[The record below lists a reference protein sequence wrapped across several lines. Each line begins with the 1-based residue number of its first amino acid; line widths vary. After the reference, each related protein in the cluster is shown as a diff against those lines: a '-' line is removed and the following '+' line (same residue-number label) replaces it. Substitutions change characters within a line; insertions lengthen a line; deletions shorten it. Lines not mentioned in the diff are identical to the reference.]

1 MSNRLCIKC
10 GEVKD
15 ESLFAVHHAGGGV
28 RTLRNVCK
36 ACETKRKNAN
46 KHQHIKASGNPK
58 EFKPDIKDLVTAY
71 LNLAHWRPENIG
83 TVALKQFN
91 RQFNLT
97 TTEEE
102 FETIARTAETRLEE
116 WGYYNPQFTEL
127 HPDGTYLVFGDTFGT
142 HTPAEVFQ
150 LLQTVAKVENVDGII
165 IIGHNIDDENNTS
178 NLIAAFDGKPV
189 YLVASKDELRFL
201 HAQRDYGYQIFQ
213 DHIKINDIIIRNQEH
228 ITPYVKTP
236 LSHLDPMLFGGKM
249 IVNCTRHEL
258 ATRTTPKLKDGERRD
273 FIASPGSVAD
283 PHVVTTINRLIFVNG
298 NIATVRPTHKD
309 SYHKHR
315 KNETDKMLW
324 ERGFILVKPN
334 NAVIQHRIFN
344 KDGVYY
350 TVAGG
355 DIYDHKGIKHLTKKA
370 LVLADLHAPRE
381 NFGAFAMALEGMIYD
396 EIYLNGDIADCRSF
410 NPHNAYEAAHSDLF
424 EELKQLQFCM
434 NQVREAAGRGC
445 SAKDAKPSFTPVY
458 ILLGN
463 HEDFIRRFNDKYPQF
478 ATLFCKLLRDIYQ
491 SAGRILNTK
500 DSDWSP
506 IGDNTIIYHGSA
518 DIFGVGGS
526 NIEQTARVFR
536 KQAILSHT
544 HSPAIRFGVYRTGCL
559 CRMEQGYNNHNESNW
574 QIGYARVY
582 MGCGLEFVELV
593 NN

>member
-1 MSNRLCIKC
+1 MSTKVCIKC

-15 ESLFAVHHAGGGV
+15 ESLFAIHNSGGGV

-36 ACETKRKNAN
+36 ACESKRKRDSY
-46 KHQHIKASGNPK
+46 HQHVASSGDPK

-71 LNLAHWRPENIG
+71 LNLAHWRPDNIR
-83 TVALKQFN
+83 TVDLKQFN
-91 RQFNLT
+91 RQFNLH

-102 FETIARTAETRLEE
+102 FEHIAQNAETRLEE
-116 WGYYNPQFTEL
+116 WGYYNPQSIEL

-150 LLQTVAKVENVDGII
+150 LLQTVAEVEKVDGVV

-178 NLIAAFDGKPV
+178 NMIASFNGKPV
-189 YLVASKDELRFL
+189 YLIASKDELRFL
-201 HAQRDYGYQIFQ
+201 HAQRDYGYRILQ
-213 DHIKINDIIIRNQEH
+213 DNVRINDIVIRNQEH

-236 LSHLDPMLFGGKM
+236 LSHLDPVLFGGKM

-258 ATRTTPKLKDGERRD
+258 AVRTTPKLKQGDRRD

-283 PHVVTTINRLIFVNG
+283 PHVVTTINRLFLAGG
-298 NIATVRPTHKD
+298 NIAMVRPTHKD

-324 ERGFILVKPN
+324 ERGYILVKPN
-334 NAVIQHRIFN
+334 NGVIQRRIFQ
-344 KDGVYY
+344 KDSTYY
-350 TVAGG
+350 TVAKGE
-355 DIYDHKGIKHLTKKA
+355 IYDHKGGKHFTKNA
-370 LVLADLHAPRE
+370 LVLSDIHAPRE
-381 NFGAFAMALEGMIYD
+381 NFGALATAISSGTYD
-396 EIYLNGDIADCRSF
+396 EVYLNGDIADCRSF
-410 NPHNAYEAAHSDLF
+410 NPHNAYEAARADLL
-424 EELKQLQFCM
+424 EELRHLQFIM
-434 NQVREAAGRGC
+434 NQIRENTASKEDR
-445 SAKDAKPSFTPVY
+445 FTQVY

-463 HEDFIRRFNDKYPQF
+463 HEDFVRRFNERYPQF
-478 ATLFCKLLRDIYQ
+478 ATLFEKLILDIYQ
-491 SAGRILNTK
+491 TAGRLLTHE
-500 DSDWSP
+500 DSDWTT

-518 DIFGVGGS
+518 DVFGVGG
-526 NIEQTARVFR
+526 NNVEKTARVFR
-536 KQAILSHT
+536 KQAIIGHT

-559 CRMEQGYNNHNESNW
+559 CKMEQGYNNSNESNW